1 MKVRLTEIVMGV
13 TTILLLATG
22 EKGMA
27 GTQQKITVSNG
38 QIQVV
43 AEFTD
48 GHYACLQFGFRLN
61 SHWHLIAL
69 WQPIMHIVYD
79 GQQGEVN
86 WQPVLAHGRVKGTTM
101 DFSDQLADPDG
112 GRWQVRLTISLDRN
126 EPVAKIRC
134 EWRCSSDRRVKALWG
149 PNLFVGES
157 DAKLGAYCPALNSF
171 TMANLLPTH
180 EISPHHF
187 TTEELPTRES

>member
-1 MKVRLTEIVMGV
+1 MRWRKVIRASLVALAVWVAGEGALLMAEQISVDNGQVKVTANRIGKGYGRLDFFARVRQKWSP
-13 TTILLLATG
+13 LAT
-22 EKGMA
+22 
-27 GTQQKITVSNG
+27 
-38 QIQVV
+38 
-43 AEFTD
+43 
-48 GHYACLQFGFRLN
+48 
-61 SHWHLIAL
+61 
-69 WQPIMHIVYD
+69 WQPMVCIVYD